1 MYVDGCPVTH
11 RARCVVQRRRRR
23 LLLLRPE
30 QSLHSL
36 STSVG
41 AHSIRACATL
51 LWRLRAPVRPRSRVC
66 TIRYANLRR
75 AGDGS
80 NADVCRP
87 RPRVC
92 PGRRETGIRNCSATI
107 GAQIKMSTH
116 HKATPPAP
124 PSSPGTARTPPRSA
138 SRSAYTPR
146 TSPSAHPSLRPR
158 ATPRPP
164 SRSSGNSPAWH

>member
-1 MYVDGCPVTH
+1 MGVRWLTEPAASSSDGGGAFSFFVPN
-11 RARCVVQRRRRR
+11 
-23 LLLLRPE
+23 
-30 QSLHSL
+30 SLFIFSP
-36 STSVG
+36 SAG
-41 AHSIRACATL
+41 AHSIRARATL
-51 LWRLRAPVRPRSRVC
+51 LGRLRAPVRPRSRAC

-92 PGRRETGIRNCSATI
+92 PGRRETGIRNYSAI
-107 GAQIKMSTH
+107 RAQIKMSTH
-116 HKATPPAP
+116 IRATPPAL

-164 SRSSGNSPAWH
+164 SRSSGSSPAWR